1 MNCLETEVWVTMN
14 DGVRLDVSVCVPD
27 GAPPGEGWSGIL
39 MAHGH
44 GDAGSKASMLPKGRR
59 YAEMGYLS
67 VCYSV
72 RGQGHSEGRVFHMGA
87 RELFDLQDMVR
98 WTLSSQPVDSKKL
111 AVAGS
116 SQGGWHAYMAAAHCP
131 EVATVVV
138 ENVFTDFAEFAVHNG
153 CLTKWFFNRT
163 MRRRILTAG
172 LQEMA
177 RQWALEGDWDKLRAW
192 VDVTSPIRFVDRMTC
207 PVFILHGWHDV
218 GMPPNEP
225 LDLFNRLS
233 VPKKLYWVGADTTVW
248 MIRRRS
254 RPVRI

>member
-1 MNCLETEVWVTMN
+1 MGYSETEVWVTMN

-27 GAPPGEGWSGIL
+27 GDAPVGGWPGVL

-59 YAEMGYLS
+59 YAEMGYLC

-72 RGQGHSEGRVFHMGA
+72 RGQGNSEGRVFHMGA
-87 RELFDLQDMVR
+87 RELFDLQDMVQ
-98 WTLSSQPVDSKKL
+98 WTLSAQPVDAKGL

-138 ENVFTDFAEFAVHNG
+138 ENVFTDFAEFAIHNG

-163 MRRRILTAG
+163 MRRQILTAG

-192 VDVTSPIRFVDRMTC
+192 VDVTSPIRFIDRITC

-225 LDLFNRLS
+225 LDLFNRLG
-233 VPKKLYWVGADTTVW
+233 VPKKLYLGGGGHDGAG
-248 MIRRRS
+248 
-254 RPVRI
+254 